1 MIKVREEPPDTESQK
16 EKGGGRM
23 KKLLML
29 LTMVVASTLVISGF
43 AMPAQAQKKP
53 VELTM
58 VMFLPDIPPGNFWSH
73 MFMDKVK
80 AISKG
85 ELVIKL
91 MGGPEAIPAPDAPAA
106 AQRGSVDIAN
116 SMFPF
121 SDTLAPGMDALGR
134 AEYSPAELRKNG
146 ALEFV
151 QKLFAKSG
159 IYFLGAASPSDPQVQ
174 TCIYLK
180 KEIKTI
186 DDLKGLK
193 IAATG
198 GSNRAHIDGLGAVC
212 VPIGFPEYFTA
223 MERGVVDGYN
233 IGIPGIQ
240 DFGLTPVTGYMLDEL
255 FSSNGAGFLVNMKK
269 WNSLPQNLKDV
280 LTKAAIETEI
290 DGCREWN
297 GIVAKVKKDISAAG
311 VKIIKFSH
319 EDSVK
324 FYRNYRDKMGAEDL
338 RRSPENVAQLQ
349 KFTLNPKFY
358 RLK

>member
-1 MIKVREEPPDTESQK
+1 
-16 EKGGGRM
+16 M
-23 KKLLML
+23 KKLLMF
-29 LTMVVASTLVISGF
+29 LTVVVVSTLVFVGYANQAS
-43 AMPAQAQKKP
+43 AQKKP

-58 VMFLPDIPPGNFWSH
+58 VIFLPDIPPGNFWSH

-91 MGGPEAIPAPDAPAA
+91 MGGPEAIPATDSPAA

-116 SMFPF
+116 AMLPF
-121 SDTLAPGMDALGR
+121 ADTLAPGMDALGR
-134 AEYSPAELRKNG
+134 AEYAPAELRKNG
-146 ALEFV
+146 TLEFV
-151 QKLFAKSG
+151 QKLFEKSG
-159 IYFLGAASPSDPQVQ
+159 IYYLGASSPSDPQVQ
-174 TCIYLK
+174 TAFYFK
-180 KEIKTI
+180 KVISKI
-186 DDLKGLK
+186 DDIKGLK

-212 VPIGFPEYFTA
+212 VPIGFPDYFTA
-223 MERGVVDGYN
+223 MERGTVNGYN
-233 IGIPGIQ
+233 VGVPGIQ
-240 DFGLTPVTGYMLDEL
+240 DFGLTPVTGCMLDEL
-255 FSSNGAGFLVNMKK
+255 FSSCGAGFLVNMKK

-280 LTKAAIETEI
+280 LTQAAIETEI
-290 DGCREWN
+290 DGAIEWN
-297 GIVAKVKKDISAAG
+297 NIVAKVKKEISAAG

-338 RRSPENVAQLQ
+338 KKSPETITQLH
-349 KFTLNPKFY
+349 KLILNPDFP

>member
-1 MIKVREEPPDTESQK
+1 
-16 EKGGGRM
+16 M

-29 LTMVVASTLVISGF
+29 LAVVVASTLFFSGYF
-43 AMPAQAQKKP
+43 TPALAQKKP
-53 VELTM
+53 VELTL
-58 VMFLPDIPPGNFWSH
+58 VMFLPDIPPGNFWTH

-85 ELVIKL
+85 ELIIKL

-116 SMFPF
+116 SIFAF
-121 SDTLAPGMDALGR
+121 VDSLAPGSDAIAR
-134 AEYSPAELRKNG
+134 AEYSSAELRKNG
-146 ALEFV
+146 GLDFI

-159 IYFLGAASPSDPQVQ
+159 IYYLGAASPSDPQVQ
-174 TCIYLK
+174 TCFYFK
-180 KEIKTI
+180 KVISKI
-186 DDLKGLK
+186 DDIKGLK

-198 GSNRAHIDGLGAVC
+198 GSHRAHIEGLGAVC

-233 IGIPGIQ
+233 VGIPGIQ
-240 DFGLTPVTGYMLDEL
+240 DFGLTPVTGCMLDEL
-255 FSSNGAGFLVNMKK
+255 FSSNGAAWLVNMKK
-269 WNSLPQNLKDV
+269 WDSLPQNLKDV

-290 DGCREWN
+290 DGCRDWN
-297 GIVAKVKKDISAAG
+297 NIVAKVKKDISAAG
-311 VKIIKFSH
+311 VKIVKLSH

-324 FYRNYRDKMGAEDL
+324 FYRNYRDRMGAYDL
-338 RRSPENVAQLQ
+338 KLSPNVAELQ
-349 KFTLNPKFY
+349 KFTLNPNFS